1 MSDENADVTVKTAYQ
16 EYSVLRE
23 SLGIRAMFGENV
35 PNFTDDIPEPK
46 TEDERV
52 FKFETRGVDKYDL

>member
-1 MSDENADVTVKTAYQ
+1 MSDENADVGVKAAYQ

-35 PNFTDDIPEPK
+35 TNFTDDIPEPK
-46 TEDERV
+46 TDDERV
-52 FKFETRGVDKYDL
+52 FKFETREFEKYDL